1 MSGRNFLLAICV
13 LSALV
18 CAYDI
23 FAAIRSGG
31 QNVIAWV
38 LAALMAFIAI
48 SSLRK
53 LLRNDYS
60 NSWW

>member
-1 MSGRNFLLAICV
+1 MNSRGFLLIIAV

-18 CAYDI
+18 CGYDVY
-23 FAAIRSGG
+23 AALRGG
-31 QNVIAWV
+31 GKNVIAWV

-53 LLRNDYS
+53 LARRDYS